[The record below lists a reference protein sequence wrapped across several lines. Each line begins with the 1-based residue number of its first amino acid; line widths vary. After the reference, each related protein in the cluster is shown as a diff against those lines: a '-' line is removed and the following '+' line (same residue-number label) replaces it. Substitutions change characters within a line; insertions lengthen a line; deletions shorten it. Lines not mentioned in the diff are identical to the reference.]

1 MRYLLD
7 TNIFIYLVIDPDQLS
22 RDVKDILDDYD
33 NTFYMSSESVK
44 ELIVGFNNG
53 KLVSRFWDTAAKMV
67 KDITNR
73 YFIRILPV
81 GEEHMDTYAHLTLN
95 LAEDH
100 RDPSDHVIIATP
112 SPTVCPW
119 FRATANSSSTKTKAW
134 NWCTTRNRFHHA
146 PQRVK

>member
-22 RDVKDILDDYD
+22 RDVKAILDDYD

-81 GEEHMDTYAHLTLN
+81 GEEHMDTYARLTLN

-100 RDPSDHVIIATP
+100 RDPSDHVIIAHAITNGMP
-112 SPTVCPW
+112 LV
-119 FRATANSSSTKTKAW
+119 SSDRKFKFYEDQGLELVF
-134 NWCTTRNRFHHA
+134 NE
-146 PQRVK
+146 K

>member
-22 RDVKDILDDYD
+22 RDVKAILDDYD

-73 YFIRILPV
+73 MPL
-81 GEEHMDTYAHLTLN
+81 LS
-95 LAEDH
+95 
-100 RDPSDHVIIATP
+100 SD
-112 SPTVCPW
+112 
-119 FRATANSSSTKTKAW
+119 RK
-134 NWCTTRNRFHHA
+134 FHFYKD
-146 PQRVK
+146 QGLELVFNEK

>member
-22 RDVKDILDDYD
+22 RDVKAILDDYD

-73 YFIRILPV
+73 MPLV
-81 GEEHMDTYAHLTLN
+81 S
-95 LAEDH
+95 
-100 RDPSDHVIIATP
+100 SD
-112 SPTVCPW
+112 
-119 FRATANSSSTKTKAW
+119 RK
-134 NWCTTRNRFHHA
+134 FHFYKD
-146 PQRVK
+146 QGLELVFNEK

>member
-22 RDVKDILDDYD
+22 RDVKAILDDYD

-100 RDPSDHVIIATP
+100 RDPSDHVIIAHAIT
-112 SPTVCPW
+112 
-119 FRATANSSSTKTKAW
+119 NSMPLVSSDRKFKFYEDQGLELVF
-134 NWCTTRNRFHHA
+134 NE
-146 PQRVK
+146 

>member
-7 TNIFIYLVIDPDQLS
+7 TNIFIYLVIDPDQLN
-22 RDVKDILDDYD
+22 RDVKAILDDYD

-73 YFIRILPV
+73 MPLVSSDRKFKFY
-81 GEEHMDTYAHLTLN
+81 
-95 LAEDH
+95 EDQGLELVFND
-100 RDPSDHVIIATP
+100 R
-112 SPTVCPW
+112 
-119 FRATANSSSTKTKAW
+119 
-134 NWCTTRNRFHHA
+134 
-146 PQRVK
+146 

>member
-22 RDVKDILDDYD
+22 RDVKAILDDYD

-100 RDPSDHVIIATP
+100 RAPSDHVIIAHAITNRMP
-112 SPTVCPW
+112 LV
-119 FRATANSSSTKTKAW
+119 SSDRKFKFYEDQGLELVY
-134 NWCTTRNRFHHA
+134 NE
-146 PQRVK
+146 K

>member
-22 RDVKDILDDYD
+22 RDVKAILDDYD

-73 YFIRILPV
+73 MPLVSSDRKFKFY
-81 GEEHMDTYAHLTLN
+81 
-95 LAEDH
+95 EDQGLELVFND
-100 RDPSDHVIIATP
+100 R
-112 SPTVCPW
+112 
-119 FRATANSSSTKTKAW
+119 
-134 NWCTTRNRFHHA
+134 
-146 PQRVK
+146 

>member
-22 RDVKDILDDYD
+22 RDVKAILDDYD

-100 RDPSDHVIIATP
+100 RDPSDHVIIAHAITNRMP
-112 SPTVCPW
+112 LV
-119 FRATANSSSTKTKAW
+119 SSDRKFKFYEDQGLELVY
-134 NWCTTRNRFHHA
+134 NE
-146 PQRVK
+146 K

>member
-22 RDVKDILDDYD
+22 RDVKAILDDYD

-100 RDPSDHVIIATP
+100 RDPSDHVIIAHAITNHMP
-112 SPTVCPW
+112 LV
-119 FRATANSSSTKTKAW
+119 SSDRKFKFYEDQGLELVY
-134 NWCTTRNRFHHA
+134 NE
-146 PQRVK
+146 K

>member
-7 TNIFIYLVIDPDQLS
+7 TNIFIYAAIDRDQLS
-22 RDVKDILDDYD
+22 RDMKAILDDYD

-73 YFIRILPV
+73 MPLVSSDRKFKFY
-81 GEEHMDTYAHLTLN
+81 
-95 LAEDH
+95 EDQGLEL
-100 RDPSDHVIIATP
+100 V
-112 SPTVCPW
+112 
-119 FRATANSSSTKTKAW
+119 FNEK
-134 NWCTTRNRFHHA
+134 
-146 PQRVK
+146 

>member
-7 TNIFIYLVIDPDQLS
+7 TNIFIYAAIDRDLLS
-22 RDVKDILDDYD
+22 RDVKAILDDYD

-100 RDPSDHVIIATP
+100 RDPSDHVIIAHAITNRMP
-112 SPTVCPW
+112 LV
-119 FRATANSSSTKTKAW
+119 SSDRKFKFYEDQGLELVF
-134 NWCTTRNRFHHA
+134 NE
-146 PQRVK
+146 K